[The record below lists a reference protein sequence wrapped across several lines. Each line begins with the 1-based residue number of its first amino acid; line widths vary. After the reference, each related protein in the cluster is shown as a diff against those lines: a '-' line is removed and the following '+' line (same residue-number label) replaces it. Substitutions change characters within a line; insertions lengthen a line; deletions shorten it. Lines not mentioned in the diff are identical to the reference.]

1 MEQEWIKLSDPD
13 ISNAEFAAVKAVLA
27 GPQLSSGPKVEA
39 FESEF
44 ASYLGRSY
52 GVAAASGSI
61 ALMLALRALGIKPG
75 DEVIAPA
82 YSWRQIAHAIA
93 LVGATPVFAD
103 INYWTG
109 TLAPDKA
116 AAKITERTRAIV
128 VCNCNGH
135 PAAWNEFRALAQQH
149 GLKLIEDSTEAIGSH
164 YRGKQVGSFGDVAIF
179 DFSQPSA
186 LCCGEGA
193 MLVTDD
199 PEIASELH
207 YVRNRELS
215 DRFSISI
222 ASRVP
227 HQAGIS
233 ELTAAIGLA
242 QLDRLD
248 EILAR
253 RKRVEAFYLEHV
265 QFFEGIKPPYIA
277 PEVDEVHWML
287 YLVHLGTRFTRS
299 MRNQIID
306 DLATEEIEA
315 AAWCQPLHQQFFYSR
330 FGCKKGDLFLTEKI
344 ADRCIALPFHA
355 HLTDDE
361 VHFIVQT
368 AKDSSINVGAGAAI
382 Y

>member
-13 ISNAEFAAVKAVLA
+13 ISNAEFAAVKAVLG

-149 GLKLIEDSTEAIGSH
+149 GLKLIEDSTEAIGSR

-277 PEVDEVHWML
+277 PEIDEVHWML

>member
-149 GLKLIEDSTEAIGSH
+149 GLKLIEDSTEAIGSR

-207 YVRNRELS
+207 YVRNRALS

-233 ELTAAIGLA
+233 EITAAIGLA

-277 PEVDEVHWML
+277 PEIDEVHWML

-299 MRNQIID
+299 MRNQILD

>member
-1 MEQEWIKLSDPD
+1 MEQDWIKLSDPD
-13 ISNAEFAAVKAVLA
+13 ISMAEFDAVKMVL
-27 GPQLSSGPKVEA
+27 GSPCLSGGPKVEA
-39 FESEF
+39 FENEF
-44 ASYLGRSY
+44 ASYLGRIY
-52 GVAAASGSI
+52 GIATSSGTM
-61 ALMLALRALGIKPG
+61 ALMLALRAIGIKPG

-82 YSWRQIAHAIA
+82 YSWHQIANAIA

-109 TLAPDKA
+109 TLAPEKA
-116 AAKITERTRAIV
+116 AAKITGRTRAIV

-135 PAAWNEFRALAQQH
+135 PAAWAEFRQLVQQH
-149 GLKLIEDSTEAIGSH
+149 NLKLIEDSTEAIGSR
-164 YRGKQVGSFGDVAIF
+164 YQGKQVGNFGDIAIF

-199 PEIASELH
+199 PAIASELH
-207 YVRNRELS
+207 YVRNRKQD
-215 DRFSISI
+215 DRFSIAI
-222 ASRVP
+222 ASRIP
-227 HQAGIS
+227 YQASMSDI
-233 ELTAAIGLA
+233 TAAIGLA
-242 QLDRLD
+242 QLERID

-253 RKRVEAFYLEHV
+253 RKRVEAYYLEHV

-287 YLVHLGTRFTRS
+287 YLVHLGTRFTRT

-306 DLATEEIEA
+306 DMATEEVEA
-315 AAWCQPLHQQFFYSR
+315 AAWCQPLHQQFFYSQY
-330 FGCKKGDLFLTEKI
+330 GCKRGDLFVTEKI
-344 ADRCIALPFHA
+344 ADRGVALPLHA

>member
-13 ISNAEFAAVKAVLA
+13 ISNAEFAAVKAVLG

-149 GLKLIEDSTEAIGSH
+149 GLKLIEDSTEAIGSR

-207 YVRNRELS
+207 YVRNRALS

-233 ELTAAIGLA
+233 EITAAIGLA

-277 PEVDEVHWML
+277 PEIDEVHWML

-299 MRNQIID
+299 MRNQILD

>member
-13 ISNAEFAAVKAVLA
+13 ISNAEFAAVKAVLG

-149 GLKLIEDSTEAIGSH
+149 GLKLIEDSTEAIGSR

-207 YVRNRELS
+207 YVRDRALS

-277 PEVDEVHWML
+277 PEIDEVHWML

-299 MRNQIID
+299 MRNQILD